1 MFHGKPIYRWKLPK
15 RGGGG
20 WTVFKLKGE
29 GMTKESGVVFL
40 RGEGLIPQ
48 CILLTNSKL
57 ESHQKLINFYLP

>member
-1 MFHGKPIYRWKLPK
+1 
-15 RGGGG
+15 
-20 WTVFKLKGE
+20 
-29 GMTKESGVVFL
+29 MTKESGVVFL